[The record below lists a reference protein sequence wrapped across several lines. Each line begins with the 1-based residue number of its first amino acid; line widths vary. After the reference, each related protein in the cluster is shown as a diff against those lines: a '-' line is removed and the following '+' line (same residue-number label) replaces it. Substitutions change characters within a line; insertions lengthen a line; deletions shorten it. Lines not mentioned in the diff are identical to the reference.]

1 MMTMTDEPQ
10 AIEVEVLEIDGAA
23 PPAKVESGGESQS
36 RQPWEK
42 WQGRVRQLDAR
53 WWPLWVFLGII
64 AVALLLTVGVVLGVI
79 FLIFRIIRG
88 FLRAI
93 VG

>member
-23 PPAKVESGGESQS
+23 PPAQVETGREAQS
-36 RQPWEK
+36 RQPWEN

-53 WWPLWVFLGII
+53 WWPLWLFLGII
-64 AVALLLTVGVVLGVI
+64 ALALMLTVGVVLGVI

-88 FLRAI
+88 FLRML

>member
-1 MMTMTDEPQ
+1 MATMTEEPQ

-23 PPAKVESGGESQS
+23 PPAKVETGGQFQS
-36 RQPWEK
+36 RQPWEQ
-42 WQGRVRQLDAR
+42 WQGRIRQLDAR

-64 AVALLLTVGVVLGVI
+64 ALALMLTVGVVLGVI

-88 FLRAI
+88 FLRML